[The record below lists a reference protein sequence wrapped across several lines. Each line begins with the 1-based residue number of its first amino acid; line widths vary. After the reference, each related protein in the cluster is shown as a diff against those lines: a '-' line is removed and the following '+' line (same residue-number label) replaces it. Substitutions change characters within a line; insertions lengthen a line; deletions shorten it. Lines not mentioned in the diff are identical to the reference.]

1 MNSGKLEQ
9 PGTLR
14 GMFTGPCWQGEIQKY
29 KIKKYKNTKIQ
40 KYKKY
45 KNTKNTKI
53 QKMQKYKNASS
64 SSNDKA
70 GVDVFFF

>member
-1 MNSGKLEQ
+1 MGFDLQSFQFFL
-9 PGTLR
+9 
-14 GMFTGPCWQGEIQKY
+14 
-29 KIKKYKNTKIQ
+29 KKYKNTKIEKIQ